1 MAGHKTGKV
10 NEWIMLTI
18 LLLLGIILVP
28 MVVSQV
34 QSINTAS
41 WNFTGY
47 QAAKT
52 MLGLIPFVFICGIV
66 IYFIASILGK
76 A

>member
-1 MAGHKTGKV
+1 LAGHKTGRV
-10 NEWIMLTI
+10 QEWILVTV
-18 LLLLGIILVP
+18 LLIIGVILVP

-41 WNFTGY
+41 WNFTGSA
-47 QAAKT
+47 AAKT

-76 A
+76 T

>member
-1 MAGHKTGKV
+1 MGGV
-10 NEWIMLTI
+10 QNWILVTVMLMI
-18 LLLLGIILVP
+18 GAILVP
-28 MVVSQV
+28 MIVSQV
-34 QSINTAS
+34 QSIETAS

-52 MLGLIPFVFICGIV
+52 MLGLIPFTFIVGIV
-66 IYFIASILGK
+66 VYFIASILGK